1 MMNILY
7 EIGDKLYINLTNH
20 CPCDC
25 VFCIR
30 QTGDG
35 AYGSDSLW
43 LERDATSEE
52 VINALSQKDLDSYSE
67 IIYCG
72 FGEPT
77 EALDMLIDSAKFIK
91 SKTKTP
97 LRLNTNGLSDLINKK
112 PTARLLEGL
121 IDFVS
126 VSLNAPDA
134 QSYNKTTRPKFSQ
147 GDDKTAFEA
156 MISFATECKK
166 FIPKVMFTVVDVITK
181 DEIERSKK
189 LCKELGIELRVRK
202 YDS

>member
-35 AYGSDSLW
+35 AYGSESLW
-43 LERDATSEE
+43 LERDVTEQD
-52 VINALSQKDLDSYSE
+52 ILDALKAKDLDSYVE

-77 EALDMLIDSAKFIK
+77 EALDLLLLSARYIK
-91 SKTKTP
+91 SVTKTP

-121 IDFVS
+121 IDIVS
-126 VSLNAPDA
+126 ISLNAPDA
-134 QSYNKTTRPKFSQ
+134 ESYNRTTRAKFSH
-147 GDDKTAFEA
+147 GNDETAFNA
-156 MISFATECKK
+156 MVNFAMECKE
-166 FIPKVMFTVVDVITK
+166 FAPKVMFTLVDVITE
-181 DEIERSKK
+181 DETERSKQ
-189 LCKELGIELRVRK
+189 LCEKLGIELRVRK
-202 YDS
+202 YDN